1 MSDLEDKTKELN
13 QGKSAEERIDALLQ
27 AFELFCQET
36 SRLEAAYSA
45 LKQEFRS
52 VNLELEETNEQLN
65 QKVFELHQLTQY
77 LENILSHISQGLL
90 FIDLRGNITTFNPA
104 AETILEK
111 SRLELRGAP
120 YSQFF
125 SDKMFGFSMHE
136 ALQTKEA
143 PSFTRISISSASGKQ
158 EKLLDV
164 ETRFILRPGSEHD
177 SNQEVNGLIITVRDI
192 TELNRLEV
200 LASRHDRMK
209 DLGLLAAE
217 VAHEIR
223 NPLGGIKGFASLL
236 KRDLKSQPELEKMA
250 SYIIEGTDSLNDFV
264 TQVLNYSRPVK
275 PHFSRIKMS
284 DLILETKAMIDLDS
298 NLTQKPHFDIQ
309 IYPDDLEVSLDYQM
323 VKGALLNLFVNS
335 TQAMPQ
341 GGTLRIRGILDKN
354 DLLIEVADTGI
365 GIPKENVEKIFSP
378 FFTTKPDGNG
388 FGLAEVHK
396 VVQAH
401 GGQIDVTSQ
410 EGKGTTFKIKIPQK
424 V

>member
-1 MSDLEDKTKELN
+1 MSDLEDKTKELS

-65 QKVFELHQLTQY
+65 EKVVELHQLTQY

-90 FIDLRGNITTFNPA
+90 FIDLKGIITTFNPA
-104 AETILEK
+104 AESILEK
-111 SRLELRGAP
+111 SRDALRFRP
-120 YSQFF
+120 FSEFF
-125 SDKMFGFSMHE
+125 ADKLFGFSMQE
-136 ALQTKEA
+136 ALQHKEA
-143 PSFTRISISSASGKQ
+143 PSFTRISIASADGKQ

-164 ETRFILRPGSEHD
+164 ETRFILRQGSEHEA
-177 SNQEVNGLIITVRDI
+177 NQQANGLIITLRDI

-264 TQVLNYSRPVK
+264 TQVLNYSRPMK

-284 DLILETKAMIDLDS
+284 DLILETQAMIDLNS
-298 NLTQKPHFDIQ
+298 ALNPKPHFDIQ
-309 IYPDDLEVSLDYQM
+309 IHPDDLEVSLDYQM

-341 GGTLRIRGILDKN
+341 GGTLFIKCALQKN
-354 DLLIEVADTGI
+354 DVLIEVADTGI

-378 FFTTKPDGNG
+378 FFTTKSDGNG